1 MNKVFYL
8 LATGLLLSCAA
19 VAFGQATSTSSM
31 SSGAAMSSDNAST
44 TPKKKHHI
52 HMPKLPKGSDTGMSG
67 SGPGVPA
74 SANGMA
80 TTPATSSA
88 K

>member
-1 MNKVFYL
+1 MTKVIHL
-8 LATGLLLSCAA
+8 LATGLLLTCAA
-19 VAFGQATSTSSM
+19 VAFGQATSSGSM
-31 SSGAAMSSDNAST
+31 ASDTAST
-44 TPKKKHHI
+44 TPKKKHHL
-52 HMPKLPKGSDTGMSG
+52 HVPKIPKGTDTGMSG

-80 TTPATSSA
+80 TPAPSSA